1 MDPNQPSPSPSPLQD
16 IPRWTQA
23 YAKNRVLTG
32 GYVMGVCVALMAGC
46 FLAPQ
51 LGGYF
56 RRAGHFEL
64 ATLCVG
70 LFWVFFAG
78 LGVMVLVVE
87 ASKLKRFGEELERV
101 PCSAWGD
108 LVAAFRAA
116 GPALSIFHFVVWL
129 IICPL
134 LLLGSSDLLR
144 AGRQLPAYVRYG
156 LNFLALG
163 ALMVAWMSRQRSGLS
178 AYWTRLGRWISPGEG
193 VAEPTPPKTLIW
205 ADYLV
210 GFAFLFG
217 VQATVLLGLLGKLRL
232 EWMQPVSALYCVPL
246 LIYGALRFNGGIWPW
261 LYAALYALHAILVV
275 AGAPILFRGEWHSLN
290 MLLPVGGYGIL
301 SALVAHAYGR
311 RALRKLKALAALP
324 SGTEGGEGACEP

>member
-1 MDPNQPSPSPSPLQD
+1 MDPKQPSPSPSALHD

-32 GYVMGVCVALMAGC
+32 AYVMAIFVALMVGC
-46 FLAPQ
+46 YLAPQ
-51 LGGYF
+51 LAGYF

-78 LGVMVLVVE
+78 LGVMVLVVN
-87 ASKLKRFGEELERV
+87 AAKLERFEEELGRV

-108 LVAAFRAA
+108 VVAAFRAA
-116 GPALSIFHFVVWL
+116 GPGLSILHFVVWL

-134 LLLGSSDLLR
+134 FMLGGIDRLR
-144 AGRQLPAYVRYG
+144 TGKEIPGYVLYAFG
-156 LNFLALG
+156 FLALA
-163 ALMVAWMSRQRSGLS
+163 ALTLLWTSRQRFALS
-178 AYWTRLGRWISPGEG
+178 PYWTRLGRWISPGDG
-193 VAEPTPPKTLIW
+193 VAEPTCPPRPIR

-210 GFAFLFG
+210 GAAFLLG

-232 EWMQPVSALYCVPL
+232 EWMQPISALYCVPL
-246 LIYGALRFNGGIWPW
+246 LIYGALRFHGGIWPW

-275 AGAPILFRGEWHSLN
+275 AGAPILFGGEWQSLN

-301 SALVAHAYGR
+301 SALVAHAYSR
-311 RALRKLKALAALP
+311 RALRKLKVLAAVP
-324 SGTEGGEGACEP
+324 SGTAVDQEEREP